1 MKDVTEVAISTVL
14 VEPDKKP
21 VRYTVTLAINTM
33 TGELPPPAII
43 EKALDARWNE
53 LKKQLIN
60 EIYAKTDYSF

>member
-1 MKDVTEVAISTVL
+1 MKDVTKVAISTAF
-14 VEPDKKP
+14 VEPDKEL
-21 VRYTVTLAINTM
+21 VRSTVTLTIDTM

-43 EKALDARWNE
+43 EKALDVRWNE

>member
-1 MKDVTEVAISTVL
+1 MNDITKVAITTAVI
-14 VEPDKKP
+14 EPDKEP
-21 VRYTVTLAINTM
+21 VRYTVILAIDTM